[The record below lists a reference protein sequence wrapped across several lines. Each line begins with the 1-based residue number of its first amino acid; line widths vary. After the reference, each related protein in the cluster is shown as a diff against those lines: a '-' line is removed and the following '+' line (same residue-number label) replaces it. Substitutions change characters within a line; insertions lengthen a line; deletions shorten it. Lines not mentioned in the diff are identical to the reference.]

1 MLLGIAL
8 ANVGLYLHGTETGP
22 GLRPVDGSPLD
33 RTLDFVVTLL
43 VNDRSRPMF
52 ALLFGFGLVTMARR
66 LGESGTEPWRRRSVL
81 LRRQLLLIAF
91 GGVHAALLF
100 EGDILGIYGATG
112 LVLLLLMS
120 RRPRVLVAWG
130 TVSLVLLAVVYAM
143 VVLAPTFSAE
153 PSEYLASVVERLSV
167 WVLGVVVGTALM
179 IVLAPMLVGVV
190 MARAG
195 LLDRPWEHVPLLRRL
210 AVLGSLVGVAGSLPY
225 ALAVARVWEPGTVT
239 SGALAAVHAVTGTAM
254 GVAYVCLFA
263 LWAARLHERRAPRR
277 GAPAVLAAVGE
288 RSLTCYLLQ
297 SMILAPMLSPWG
309 LGLGEG
315 MGTATAYGI
324 AFAVWLF
331 TVAVAWSL
339 AVSGRRGPFEVLLRR
354 LTYSRLRASARIEQ
368 RVVPADYSRTVVRGG
383 SRPAALIGPDRQEV
397 MAAADRGARTG
408 RGMSLRHGARVEG
421 APSRRTPAGPL
432 SWFRPPGGR
441 ARP

>member
-1 MLLGIAL
+1 MRTPQSHTALEDPRSHSALEDLRMPVQAKLAGAPRGGLTPLDDGGAGVTAGPTPPSQRSWAPDLARGAVLLGIAL
-8 ANVGLYLHGTETGP
+8 ANVGLYLHGTDTGP
-22 GLRPVDGSPLD
+22 GSPLD

-43 VNDRSRPMF
+43 VSDRSRPMF
-52 ALLFGFGLVTMARR
+52 ALLFGFGLVTIARR
-66 LGESGTEPWRRRSVL
+66 LTERGLEPSRRRSVL

-112 LVLLLLMS
+112 LVLLLLMN

-130 TVSLVLLAVVYAM
+130 TVSLVLLAVAYAM
-143 VVLAPTFSAE
+143 IALAPEFSAE

-167 WVLGVVVGTALM
+167 WLLGVVVGPALM
-179 IVLAPMLVGVV
+179 IVLAPMLVGVA

-210 AVLGSLVGVAGSLPY
+210 ATLGSLVGVVGALPY
-225 ALAVARVWEPGTVT
+225 ALVVARVWEPGTVT

-277 GAPAVLAAVGE
+277 GAPAVLASVGE

-297 SMILAPMLSPWG
+297 SMILAPLLSPWG
-309 LGLGEG
+309 LGLGDG

-324 AFAVWLF
+324 AFAAWLV

-339 AVSGRRGPFEVLLRR
+339 AVSGLRGPFEVLLRR
-354 LTYSRLRASARIEQ
+354 LTYGPTGRLAGN
-368 RVVPADYSRTVVRGG
+368 PT
-383 SRPAALIGPDRQEV
+383 
-397 MAAADRGARTG
+397 AAA
-408 RGMSLRHGARVEG
+408 
-421 APSRRTPAGPL
+421 
-432 SWFRPPGGR
+432 
-441 ARP
+441 

>member
-1 MLLGIAL
+1 MTETHLPTMRLGDTTAVDTGGHDRAGGGPVTAAGRSWAPDLARGAVLLGIAL
-8 ANVGLYLHGTETGP
+8 ANVGLYLHGTELGA
-22 GLRPVDGSPLD
+22 GGRPVDGSPLD
-33 RTLDFVVTLL
+33 RTLDLVVTLL
-43 VNDRSRPMF
+43 VNERSRPMF

-66 LGESGTEPWRRRSVL
+66 LSRPGIDPRRRRSVL

-91 GGVHAALLF
+91 GGVHAGLLF

-112 LVLLLLMS
+112 LVLLLLMN

-130 TVSLVLLAVVYAM
+130 TASLVLLAVFFA
-143 VVLAPTFSAE
+143 LASPGADLSSE
-153 PSEYLASVVERLSV
+153 PSGYLASILERLSIF
-167 WVLGVVVGTALM
+167 VLGVVIGTALM
-179 IVLAPMLVGVV
+179 IVLAPMLIGVA

-210 AVLGSLVGVAGSLPY
+210 AVLGSLVGVAGGLPH
-225 ALAVARVWEPGTVT
+225 ALEVARVWEPGTVT
-239 SGALAAVHAVTGTAM
+239 SGAAAAVHAVTGTAM

-297 SMILAPMLSPWG
+297 SMILAPLLSPWG

-315 MGTATAYGI
+315 MGTASAYGI

-339 AVSGRRGPFEVLLRR
+339 AVTGRRGPFEVLLRR
-354 LTYSRLRASARIEQ
+354 LTYGPRPPAPAPLAVEQ
-368 RVVPADYSRTVVRGG
+368 RAH
-383 SRPAALIGPDRQEV
+383 AATPTTATAARAEDR
-397 MAAADRGARTG
+397 
-408 RGMSLRHGARVEG
+408 
-421 APSRRTPAGPL
+421 
-432 SWFRPPGGR
+432 
-441 ARP
+441 

>member
-1 MLLGIAL
+1 MSEARELAQRHGDTTAVDTGDHAGAGGGPVPASRRSWAPDLARGVVLLGIAL
-8 ANVGLYLHGTETGP
+8 ANVGLYLHGAETGP

-43 VNDRSRPMF
+43 VTDRSRPMF

-66 LGESGTEPWRRRSVL
+66 LGEPGTEPRRRRSIL
-81 LRRQLLLIAF
+81 RRRQLLLIAI

-112 LVLLLLMS
+112 LVLLLLLN
-120 RRPRVLVAWG
+120 RRPRVLVAWA
-130 TVSLVLLAVVYAM
+130 TVSLVLLAVLYA
-143 VVLAPTFSAE
+143 VVALAPDFPAA
-153 PSEYLASVVERLSV
+153 PSDYLASVVARLSV
-167 WVLGVVVGTALM
+167 WVLGVVGGTALM
-179 IVLAPMLVGVV
+179 IVLAPMLVGVA

-195 LLDRPWEHVPLLRRL
+195 LLERPWEHVPLLRRL
-210 AVLGSLVGVAGSLPY
+210 AVLGSLVGVVGSLPY
-225 ALAVARVWEPGTVT
+225 SLAVARVWEPAAVT

-277 GAPAVLAAVGE
+277 GGPAVLAAVGE

-297 SMILAPMLSPWG
+297 SMILAPLLSPWG

-315 MGTATAYGI
+315 MGTATAYGV
-324 AFAVWLF
+324 AVAVWLV

-339 AVSGRRGPFEVLLRR
+339 AVAGRRGPFEVLLRR
-354 LTYSRLRASARIEQ
+354 STYGTRPAVAAGHLAPSAG
-368 RVVPADYSRTVVRGG
+368 SGG
-383 SRPAALIGPDRQEV
+383 SPAKTCD
-397 MAAADRGARTG
+397 
-408 RGMSLRHGARVEG
+408 
-421 APSRRTPAGPL
+421 
-432 SWFRPPGGR
+432 R
-441 ARP
+441 ARGSGV

>member
-1 MLLGIAL
+1 MIEAHALTRRYGDTTAVDTGGHAGAGGGPVPASRRSWAPDLARGAVLLGIAL
-8 ANVGLYLHGTETGP
+8 ANVGLYLHGTEMGP

-66 LGESGTEPWRRRSVL
+66 LGRSGTEPRRRRSVL

-112 LVLLLLMS
+112 LVLLLLMN
-120 RRPRVLVAWG
+120 RRPRVLVAWA
-130 TVSLVLLAVVYAM
+130 TVSLVLLGALFALVA
-143 VVLAPTFSAE
+143 LAPDSPAA
-153 PSEYLASVVERLSV
+153 PSDYLASVVERLSV
-167 WVLGVVVGTALM
+167 WVLGVVGGTALM
-179 IVLAPMLVGVV
+179 IVLAPMLVGVA

-225 ALAVARVWEPGTVT
+225 ALVVARVWEPGTVT

-297 SMILAPMLSPWG
+297 SMILAPLLSPWG

-354 LTYSRLRASARIEQ
+354 LTYG
-368 RVVPADYSRTVVRGG
+368 P
-383 SRPAALIGPDRQEV
+383 RPAAPVPVAVEYR
-397 MAAADRGARTG
+397 AHTTTTSRT
-408 RGMSLRHGARVEG
+408 AKAENQ
-421 APSRRTPAGPL
+421 
-432 SWFRPPGGR
+432 
-441 ARP
+441 

>member
-1 MLLGIAL
+1 MTEAHAPTTRYGPTTAVTTGGHAGAGGGPVPASGRSWAPDLARGAVLLGIAL

-43 VNDRSRPMF
+43 VTDRSRPMF

-66 LGESGTEPWRRRSVL
+66 LGESGTEPRRRRSIL
-81 LRRQLLLIAF
+81 LRRQLLLVAF
-91 GGVHAALLF
+91 GGVHAGLLF

-112 LVLLLLMS
+112 LLLLLLMN

-130 TVSLVLLAVVYAM
+130 TVSLVLLAVIYALTAL
-143 VVLAPTFSAE
+143 VPDLSSE
-153 PSEYLASVVERLSV
+153 PLGYLASVLERLSI
-167 WVLGVVVGTALM
+167 WVLGIVVGTGLM
-179 IVLAPMLVGVV
+179 IVLAPMLVGVA

-210 AVLGSLVGVAGSLPY
+210 AVLGSLVGVAGSLPH
-225 ALAVARVWEPGTVT
+225 ALEVARVWEPGTVT

-297 SMILAPMLSPWG
+297 SMVLAPLLSPWG

-324 AFAVWLF
+324 ALAVWLF

-354 LTYSRLRASARIEQ
+354 LTYGPRQAAPAMVEHRAHTTSTTSTTAKAE
-368 RVVPADYSRTVVRGG
+368 D
-383 SRPAALIGPDRQEV
+383 
-397 MAAADRGARTG
+397 
-408 RGMSLRHGARVEG
+408 
-421 APSRRTPAGPL
+421 
-432 SWFRPPGGR
+432 
-441 ARP
+441 

>member
-1 MLLGIAL
+1 VRRYDDTTPGDTGGPSGARGGPVPAPRRSWAPDLARGAVLLGIAL
-8 ANVGLYLHGTETGP
+8 ANVSLYLHGTETGA
-22 GLRPVDGSPLD
+22 GQRPVDGSTLD
-33 RTLDFVVTLL
+33 RTLDLVVTLL

-66 LGESGTEPWRRRSVL
+66 LDGSGAGPRRRRAVL
-81 LRRQLLLIAF
+81 LRRQLLLICF
-91 GGVHAALLF
+91 GAVHAALLF

-112 LVLLLLMS
+112 LVLLLLMN

-130 TVSLVLLAVVYAM
+130 SLSLVLLGIVYLAFAVFAT
-143 VVLAPTFSAE
+143 APE
-153 PSEYLASVVERLSV
+153 PQAHPSDYLASMVERLSV
-167 WVLGVVVGTALM
+167 WVLGITVGTALM
-179 IVLAPMLVGVV
+179 IVLAPMLVGVA

-210 AVLGSLVGVAGSLPY
+210 AVLGLLAGVAGGLSY
-225 ALAVARVWEPGTVT
+225 ALVVARVWEPGAVT
-239 SGALAAVHAVTGTAM
+239 SGVLAAVHAVTGTAM

-277 GAPAVLAAVGE
+277 GAPAVLAAAGE

-297 SMILAPMLSPWG
+297 SVVLAPLLSPWG

-324 AFAVWLF
+324 ASAVWLL

-354 LTYSRLRASARIEQ
+354 LTYGPRTAAP
-368 RVVPADYSRTVVRGG
+368 VPVATTGAGGTVV
-383 SRPAALIGPDRQEV
+383 
-397 MAAADRGARTG
+397 
-408 RGMSLRHGARVEG
+408 
-421 APSRRTPAGPL
+421 
-432 SWFRPPGGR
+432 W
-441 ARP
+441 

>member
-1 MLLGIAL
+1 MTSRGGPVLASGRSWGPDLARGAVLLGIAL

-33 RTLDFVVTLL
+33 RTLDLVVTLL

-66 LGESGTEPWRRRSVL
+66 LGGSGTEPRRRRTVL
-81 LRRQLLLIAF
+81 RRRQLVLVAF

-100 EGDILGIYGATG
+100 EGDILGVYGATG
-112 LVLLLLMS
+112 LLVLLLMN
-120 RRPRVLVAWG
+120 RRPRVLATWG
-130 TVSLVLLAVVYAM
+130 SVSLVLLAAVYA
-143 VVLAPTFSAE
+143 VVALAPALPAE
-153 PSEYLASVVERLSV
+153 PSGYLASVVERLSV
-167 WVLGVVVGTALM
+167 WVLGITVGTALM
-179 IVLAPMLVGVV
+179 IVLAPMLVGVA

-195 LLDRPWEHVPLLRRL
+195 LLDRPREHVRLLRRL
-210 AVLGSLVGVAGSLPY
+210 AVLGSLVGVVGGLPY
-225 ALAVARVWEPGTVT
+225 ALVVARVWEPGTVT

-263 LWAARLHERRAPRR
+263 LWAARLHEIRAPRR

-297 SMILAPMLSPWG
+297 SMVLAPLLSPWG

-324 AFAVWLF
+324 AALVWAS

-354 LTYSRLRASARIEQ
+354 VTYG
-368 RVVPADYSRTVVRGG
+368 P
-383 SRPAALIGPDRQEV
+383 RPAAPV
-397 MAAADRGARTG
+397 P
-408 RGMSLRHGARVEG
+408 V
-421 APSRRTPAGPL
+421 
-432 SWFRPPGGR
+432 PG
-441 ARP
+441 